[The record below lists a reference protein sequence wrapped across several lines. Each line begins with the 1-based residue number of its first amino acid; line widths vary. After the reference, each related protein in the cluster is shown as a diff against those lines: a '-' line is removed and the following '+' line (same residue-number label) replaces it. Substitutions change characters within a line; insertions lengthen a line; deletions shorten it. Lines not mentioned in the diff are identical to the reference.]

1 MTTDADGRTNGFA
14 PAGRYCVAARRS
26 EDKGGEFGGKKY
38 AAVRHTA
45 TLVCDRPAPP
55 K

>member
-1 MTTDADGRTNGFA
+1 VEAK
-14 PAGRYCVAARRS
+14 
-26 EDKGGEFGGKKY
+26 EGEAGGKKY

-45 TLVCDRPAPP
+45 TLVFDWTT

>member
-1 MTTDADGRTNGFA
+1 
-14 PAGRYCVAARRS
+14 VAARRS
-26 EDKGGEFGGKKY
+26 DEKPGEFGGKKY

-45 TLVCDRPAPP
+45 TLVCDVPAR